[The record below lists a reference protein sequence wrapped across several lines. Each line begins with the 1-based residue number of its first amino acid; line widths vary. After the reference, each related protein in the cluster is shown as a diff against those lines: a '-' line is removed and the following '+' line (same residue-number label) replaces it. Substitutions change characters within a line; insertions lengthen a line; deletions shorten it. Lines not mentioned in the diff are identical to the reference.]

1 MKRTRELTA
10 THYRRSIK
18 RSGSGN
24 IRNADLQIYCPICGA
39 TLTADLVRNSEGT
52 TDAKAAH
59 VCSRVRKN
67 GAKDSDFRSTRNGST
82 VQKPKSL
89 GEG

>member
-1 MKRTRELTA
+1 MKKTRELTT

-24 IRNADLQIYCPICGA
+24 IQNADLQIYCPICGA
-39 TLTADLVRNSEGT
+39 PLTADLVRNSEGI
-52 TDAKAAH
+52 TDTKAAH
-59 VCSRVRKN
+59 VCSLARKN
-67 GAKDSDFRSTRNGST
+67 GAKDSDSRSTRNRST
-82 VQKPKSL
+82 PQKPESL